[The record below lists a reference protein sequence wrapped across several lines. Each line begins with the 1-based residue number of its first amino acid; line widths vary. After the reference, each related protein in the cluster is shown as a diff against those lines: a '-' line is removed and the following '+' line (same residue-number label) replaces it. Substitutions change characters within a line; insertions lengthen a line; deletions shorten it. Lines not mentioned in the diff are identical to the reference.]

1 MQINL
6 DWLEIQKRLSANI
19 DGKYIKEKMN
29 SINIH
34 YIFINNKSEI
44 NSIKTEQEPIDIS
57 IASDRILQLVQS
69 KKNYNNV
76 KYKLSELLLYDVE
89 LEPNNIQSYTNN
101 ISVNFLKPISVFN
114 AIIIPPTLF
123 IFHQINSL
131 FIIYHEINDVH
142 LNKTKKVAFKIDIK
156 PRLNHTQK
164 MRFKLPM

>member
-1 MQINL
+1 MQIDL

-44 NSIKTEQEPIDIS
+44 DTIHTEKEQIDIS
-57 IASDRILQLVQS
+57 IKADRILQLIQT
-69 KKNYNNV
+69 KKLFNNV
-76 KYKLSELLLYDVE
+76 KYKLSELLLYNVE

-101 ISVNFLKPISVFN
+101 ISLNFLKPISFLN
-114 AIIIPPTLF
+114 AIVIPDTLF

-131 FIIYHEINDVH
+131 FIIFHEIKD
-142 LNKTKKVAFKIDIK
+142 LNTKTKTKKVTFFK
-156 PRLNHTQK
+156 PRLNHTEK
-164 MRFKLPM
+164 IRFKQ